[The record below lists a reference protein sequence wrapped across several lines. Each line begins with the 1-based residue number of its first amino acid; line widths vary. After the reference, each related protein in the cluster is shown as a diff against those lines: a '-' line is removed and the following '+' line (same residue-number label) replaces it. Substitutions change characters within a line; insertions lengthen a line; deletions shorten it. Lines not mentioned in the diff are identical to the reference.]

1 MRTQATIAP
10 TRSETVARPNP
21 HLRNI
26 WQPAVLAFGLGL
38 TAAWIS
44 LLGYGLFQIVGLAF

>member
-10 TRSETVARPNP
+10 TSSETVARPHPNLP
-21 HLRNI
+21 NI
-26 WQPAVLAFGLGL
+26 WQPVVLALGLGL
-38 TAAWIS
+38 TVVWIS